1 MNLLVNPDNPDN
13 PKTKTKRTDVSER
26 LSANQNLDFVT
37 VKSTLNSFFNQ
48 EFIDETSE
56 FYQLLNEPLNNIL
69 LDLNKVIVEAHIL
82 ANLHVLRML
91 KIGLNVLVD
100 QDYFYKCISA
110 ISSSDRKKKDI
121 LDIEF
126 LKSVE
131 LYKNQRPN
139 NYTEASSSYL
149 SAGIFNCLSLQ
160 MATEA
165 SNFIEMRFYKIFM
178 RFIKNK
184 YNLDGYQ
191 AYKIIENIRSLE
203 YDGSS
208 KNSNII
214 VGKYRDIFKKLIEK
228 IPQEKIKE
236 ISDENLTKIQ
246 EKIKVAHSK
255 KLKIEEEREMKF
267 LNSKKGQKE
276 TSEQKIARL
285 KKREEEHKLAMEKIN
300 QTKEKL
306 RDSLKRYKDFEHPYV
321 ALPILYNC
329 LEYFESNNISYKDID
344 IPTNTLKK
352 KKRYRNRNRNRKTD
366 KVSIDIILDKPLKSL
381 EIIDKSLDKPKK
393 SLIKPKKIKK
403 IKKTEYKD
411 YKNNSVFTIL
421 PMKQGFTISHIKIC
435 NTGLYG
441 LLKRAE
447 ISDPDRMKKFLI
459 SKNLTLPTSNNWTT
473 SEAHNYWKAFF
484 DISKFETANRKFSGE
499 IQTDGKA
506 VSISIKRQKIKININ
521 ESEKTTAEFI
531 KEYYGNIKECDLL
544 NYIES
549 KYKTIQEFLKDKYKG
564 KEIWGLDPGRTDI
577 YSATNTKH
585 ENISVTTRT
594 FYEKSKYRESNRI
607 IAGWQNR
614 DLIINFINKNMPTHK
629 TSKIEQLIV
638 YIKFLLPQLDYLLN
652 FHMTKGF
659 RSLKLKRYI
668 YSKKELKSMCKPFKN
683 SMVGFGN
690 WSNNDSII
698 KSTQKGPVKKF
709 ERELRKHCKVISID
723 EFRTSK
729 LHNKCFTELI
739 NQYSLKKLKDGSCCN
754 HKVHSVLH
762 CKNNGCLGITM
773 NRDDNASENILDIF
787 LYSLMFGPDQRHP
800 GFDRTRNLEEKFTK
814 SASLSLFIKL
824 AKV

>member
-121 LDIEF
+121 LDVEF

-184 YNLDGYQ
+184 YNLDGSQ

-255 KLKIEEEREMKF
+255 KLKIEEEREMKMF
-267 LNSKKGQKE
+267 
-276 TSEQKIARL
+276 
-285 KKREEEHKLAMEKIN
+285 
-300 QTKEKL
+300 
-306 RDSLKRYKDFEHPYV
+306 FV
-321 ALPILYNC
+321 C
-329 LEYFESNNISYKDID
+329 
-344 IPTNTLKK
+344 KK
-352 KKRYRNRNRNRKTD
+352 KKRPNFLLHCFFKFDKTPRAACRA
-366 KVSIDIILDKPLKSL
+366 SQSRPPL
-381 EIIDKSLDKPKK
+381 
-393 SLIKPKKIKK
+393 
-403 IKKTEYKD
+403 
-411 YKNNSVFTIL
+411 
-421 PMKQGFTISHIKIC
+421 Q
-435 NTGLYG
+435 
-441 LLKRAE
+441 
-447 ISDPDRMKKFLI
+447 
-459 SKNLTLPTSNNWTT
+459 TLP
-473 SEAHNYWKAFF
+473 
-484 DISKFETANRKFSGE
+484 R
-499 IQTDGKA
+499 
-506 VSISIKRQKIKININ
+506 
-521 ESEKTTAEFI
+521 
-531 KEYYGNIKECDLL
+531 
-544 NYIES
+544 
-549 KYKTIQEFLKDKYKG
+549 
-564 KEIWGLDPGRTDI
+564 P
-577 YSATNTKH
+577 
-585 ENISVTTRT
+585 
-594 FYEKSKYRESNRI
+594 
-607 IAGWQNR
+607 
-614 DLIINFINKNMPTHK
+614 
-629 TSKIEQLIV
+629 
-638 YIKFLLPQLDYLLN
+638 
-652 FHMTKGF
+652 
-659 RSLKLKRYI
+659 RSPAR
-668 YSKKELKSMCKPFKN
+668 P
-683 SMVGFGN
+683 
-690 WSNNDSII
+690 W
-698 KSTQKGPVKKF
+698 
-709 ERELRKHCKVISID
+709 
-723 EFRTSK
+723 
-729 LHNKCFTELI
+729 
-739 NQYSLKKLKDGSCCN
+739 
-754 HKVHSVLH
+754 
-762 CKNNGCLGITM
+762 
-773 NRDDNASENILDIF
+773 
-787 LYSLMFGPDQRHP
+787 
-800 GFDRTRNLEEKFTK
+800 
-814 SASLSLFIKL
+814 
-824 AKV
+824 